1 VTRVAVLPFR
11 DISGDSRKPYLA
23 DQLTDQLISTLG
35 GIDSLQVPS
44 LTSVIPYRDGSTSII
59 DIGKTLR
66 VDDIVEA
73 TLLVIPGK
81 DGGEDRVRVNAR
93 LVAAGTDS
101 QIWTKQF
108 ERSLGDT
115 AALQAE
121 MTRAIA
127 TGLGAVMT
135 PLEAQRLTDARQTMP
150 AANEAYF
157 EGVNYLSQS
166 SSDGQ
171 RAVDA
176 FRRATSLD
184 PNHAAAHAGLAR
196 GLFTLGFLGT
206 TSHQEARVM
215 ALTEVNR
222 ALAIDPDSAEA
233 HAARADLQF
242 YYDWDWAG
250 AEHSYK
256 RAIDLNGSFARARS
270 QYARFLSAAGR
281 SKDAV
286 SQASQAAEIDP
297 TSASAASTRAMALY
311 YARDY
316 VEAFKAIEHA
326 LALESGSASAYL
338 VQSRIDEARG
348 DLAAALLAAERALA
362 IAGNG
367 ASTAWRVHVIRL
379 QALLGEPEKART
391 ALGQLSS
398 DVAAGRRRVSTM
410 QFALAHAA
418 LGDREKALQFFERA
432 LEEREPDMLWL
443 AVDPRTD
450 ALRRSEP
457 RLQRVVAELGIP
469 R

>member
-1 VTRVAVLPFR
+1 
-11 DISGDSRKPYLA
+11 
-23 DQLTDQLISTLG
+23 
-35 GIDSLQVPS
+35 
-44 LTSVIPYRDGSTSII
+44 
-59 DIGKTLR
+59 
-66 VDDIVEA
+66 
-73 TLLVIPGK
+73 
-81 DGGEDRVRVNAR
+81 
-93 LVAAGTDS
+93 
-101 QIWTKQF
+101 
-108 ERSLGDT
+108 
-115 AALQAE
+115 
-121 MTRAIA
+121 
-127 TGLGAVMT
+127 
-135 PLEAQRLTDARQTMP
+135 
-150 AANEAYF
+150 
-157 EGVNYLSQS
+157 VNYLSQS
-166 SSDGQ
+166 SADGQ

-281 SKDAV
+281 SENAV
-286 SQASQAAEIDP
+286 LQASQATEIDP

-311 YARDY
+311 YAGDY
-316 VEAFKAIEHA
+316 PGASQAIEHA

-362 IAGNG
+362 IAGDG

-379 QALLGEPEKART
+379 RALLGEREKART

-418 LGDREKALQFFERA
+418 LGDREQALQFFERA

-443 AVDPRTD
+443 AVDPRVQ
-450 ALRRSEP
+450 ALRSEP
-457 RLQRVVAELGIP
+457 RLQQVVGKLGIP